1 MIELITKSK
10 IRQRII
16 LLFIYNQ
23 SEEFYLSEIARKVGS
38 SAGTTQRELDRLL
51 RNDFLHF
58 KKKANLSIYKLNK
71 RYSLLNEVESIVRK
85 TIGIETELKT
95 RLAQVEN
102 IEFAFLFGS
111 YVKGGLKSDSDID
124 LFIIGKAEE
133 DLVFKNVEE
142 LESVIGREI
151 NYHLSSKEDFLNR
164 KSQHYFY
171 KEILSD
177 YLLLMG
183 DQDEFR
189 HLIN

>member
-23 SEEFYLSEIARKVGS
+23 SEEFYLSEIARRVNS

-58 KKKANLSIYKLNK
+58 KKKANLSIYRLNK